1 MWSRGDKREK
11 DQVGIKEI
19 SSSLW
24 LKSSDSRRWREWER
38 EGWEGWNATTKI
50 KISPLADETSTM
62 ERHREREKDR
72 EREREKE
79 KEGKSNTKSDGPKSR
94 MYRANSDRFYC
105 RCLLLSNHEQDHQL
119 LKKGIYDSL
128 LCYIVPLFFFFTFS
142 HEMAWLT

>member
-1 MWSRGDKREK
+1 
-11 DQVGIKEI
+11 
-19 SSSLW
+19 
-24 LKSSDSRRWREWER
+24 
-38 EGWEGWNATTKI
+38 
-50 KISPLADETSTM
+50 M

-142 HEMAWLT
+142 HEMA